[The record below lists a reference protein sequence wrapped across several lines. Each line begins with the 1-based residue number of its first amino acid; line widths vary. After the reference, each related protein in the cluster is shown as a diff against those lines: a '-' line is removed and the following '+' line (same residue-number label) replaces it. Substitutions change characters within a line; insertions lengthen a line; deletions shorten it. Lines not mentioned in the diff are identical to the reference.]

1 MSDVLELDKLI
12 EENHNRRFNEQ
23 MRRSEM
29 FFKYSIYFN
38 FAFMGFATACFLN
51 VLLGTLILFL
61 SIIFFVK
68 YREQIFVDS
77 SKNKDMEKRYIYK

>member
-1 MSDVLELDKLI
+1 MSDVPELDKLI

-29 FFKYSIYFN
+29 LFKYLIYFS
-38 FAFMGFATACFLN
+38 FAFMGSATACFLN
-51 VLLGTLILFL
+51 VFLGTLILFL

-68 YREQIFVDS
+68 HREQIFVDS
-77 SKNKDMEKRYIYK
+77 FKNKDMEKRYIYK